1 MAHDLAVFVVD
12 DDEAIRDSLA
22 ALLQAEGLTVETF
35 ASGEAFL
42 AAFDADDRPGCLLV
56 DMRMPGMSGLELHEA
71 LAARAVSIPVIMITG
86 QGDVPTAVRA
96 MKAGVAEFV
105 EKPVNPD
112 EVLEMIGRLLA
123 EQQVVAEAR
132 DAAADVMKRLDRLT
146 PRERDVLKHL
156 VAGAPNKVIAY
167 ELGISPRTVEVH
179 RARVMEKMQ
188 ARHLSELVRMALAV
202 GFLDGTS

>member
-1 MAHDLAVFVVD
+1 MVDDLTVFVVD

-22 ALLQAEGLTVETF
+22 ALLQAEGFAVETF
-35 ASGEAFL
+35 DSGEAFL
-42 AAFDADDRPGCLLV
+42 TAFDAARPGCLLV
-56 DMRMPGMSGLELHEA
+56 DVRMPGMSGLELHEA
-71 LAARAVSIPVIMITG
+71 LVARAASIPVIMITG

-96 MKAGVAEFV
+96 MKAGVAEFI
-105 EKPVNPD
+105 EKPVDPD
-112 EVLEMIGRLLA
+112 EVLEMVGRLLA
-123 EQQVVAEAR
+123 EQQVVADAR
-132 DAAADVMKRLDRLT
+132 GAAADVAKRIDRLT